1 MKNRGH
7 CRRFHPIKASAR
19 MGWGF
24 LFAVYFTRSSQIGFI
39 QISCSKDVGNDFDFT
54 IKSGE
59 HC

>member
-7 CRRFHPIKASAR
+7 CRRFHQVKASAR

-24 LFAVYFTRSSQIGFI
+24 LFVMDFTRSPPSGFI
-39 QISCSKDVGNDFDFT
+39 QISCLKDLGDESDFT